1 MSLFCPANRLRRAEI
16 IDEQEKASSE
26 TPSFSHYL
34 TLAPDLGEL
43 RGKFRQRRIK
53 IRDQA
58 VIGDL
63 EDWRLLVLVD
73 GDDDLRILHAGEML
87 DRAGDADRDVKLR
100 CNNLA
105 GLADLVVVGDE
116 AGIDCGARRADRG
129 PELVRD
135 RLQQVEIV

>member
-16 IDEQEKASSE
+16 IDEKEKASSE

-58 VIGDL
+58 VVGDL
-63 EDWRLLVLVD
+63 EDRRLLVLVD
-73 GDDDLRILHAGEML
+73 GDDDLRILHPRQML
-87 DRAGDADRDVKLR
+87 DRARDADRNIEIR
-100 CNNLA
+100 RHHLA
-105 GLADLVVVGDE
+105 GLADLPVIGGVTGV
-116 AGIDCGARRADRG
+116 DR
-129 PELVRD
+129 
-135 RLQQVEIV
+135 